1 MKIKEIFIGNIIAS
15 GLVIQ
20 HEAQLI
26 FSLFLSVLEWT
37 TGINNYK
44 EFNRIIYFLTIM
56 HVVWFLL
63 TNFADFIEKKGQSLL
78 RKICHFFASIVY
90 QVVIIMSLGMLFTA
104 IQRINKNRGDLP

>member
-20 HEAQLI
+20 HKAQLG
-26 FSLFLSVLEWT
+26 FSLILSGLELT
-37 TGINNYK
+37 IGINEYK
-44 EFNRIIYFLTIM
+44 EFNRIIYYLFIM

-63 TNFADFIEKKGQSLL
+63 TNFADILETKGQSLL
-78 RKICHFFASIVY
+78 RRICHFLASIVY